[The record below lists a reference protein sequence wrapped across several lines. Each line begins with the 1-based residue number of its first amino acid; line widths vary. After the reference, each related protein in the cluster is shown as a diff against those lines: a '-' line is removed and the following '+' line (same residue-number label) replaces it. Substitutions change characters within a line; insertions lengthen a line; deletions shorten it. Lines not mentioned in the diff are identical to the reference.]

1 MQGFARMNKMT
12 VSPWL
17 MVSPDGPLTCAR
29 DGQLVHLR
37 QGGLDG
43 ACGPYSVVM
52 ALVTLGVMS
61 YTEARN
67 MYLWHGNSR
76 EGRFRTEIRNLGA
89 LVSEGTDYK
98 DMLRLVDCFSGVG
111 VGAEYVTGSKKEVVQ
126 QVQEAVDS
134 QCAPIIGVRWAGGSG
149 HWMMVV
155 GYQGYDDDGD
165 FQITHLLCL
174 DPGSETPRTSLWNAV
189 IELFNEDGSSVASGP
204 LPSIHWGYDG
214 KPESC
219 RVEDALLICKA

>member
-1 MQGFARMNKMT
+1 MNKMT

-17 MVSPDGPLTCAR
+17 MVSPDGPLTYAR
-29 DGQLVHLR
+29 NGQLVHLR

-52 ALVTLGVMS
+52 ALVTLGVMC
-61 YTEARN
+61 YEEVQN

-89 LVSEGTDYK
+89 LVSEGTDHK
-98 DMLRLVDCFSGVG
+98 DMLRLVECFSGVG
-111 VGAEYVTGSKKEVVQ
+111 VGAEYVAGSKKDIVQ
-126 QVQEAVDS
+126 QVQDAVDC
-134 QCAPIIGVRWAGGSG
+134 QCAPIIGVRWPGGSG

-155 GYQGYDDDGD
+155 GYQGYEEGGN

-174 DPGSETPRTSLWNAV
+174 DPGSDTPRTSLWNAV
-189 IELFNEDGSSVASGP
+189 IEVFNEDGSSVASGP
-204 LPSIHWGYDG
+204 LPSLFWGFSG
-214 KPESC
+214 EPRSC
-219 RVEDALLICKA
+219 RIEEALIICQG

>member
-1 MQGFARMNKMT
+1 MNKMT

-17 MVSPDGPLTCAR
+17 MVSPDGPLTYAR
-29 DGQLVHLR
+29 GGQLVHLR

-52 ALVTLGVMS
+52 ALITLGVMG
-61 YTEARN
+61 YGEARN

-76 EGRFRTEIRNLGA
+76 EGRFRSEIRSLGA
-89 LVSEGTDYK
+89 LVSEGTDHK
-98 DMLRLVDCFSGVG
+98 DMLRLVECFSGVG
-111 VGAEYVTGSKKEVVQ
+111 VGAEYVTGSKKDIVQ
-126 QVQEAVDS
+126 QVQDS
-134 QCAPIIGVRWAGGSG
+134 IDCMSAPIIGVRWPGGSG

-155 GYQGYDDDGD
+155 GYQGYENEGD

-189 IELFNEDGSSVASGP
+189 IEVFNEDGSSVASGP

-214 KPESC
+214 KQESC
-219 RVEDALLICKA
+219 RIEDAILICKA